1 MKSQVERYNTVV
13 IASHADGHVL
23 PETFDLAAFALKLH
37 DGCPRNIRILILG
50 EAIDGPA
57 MEIAEKTGIDVKG
70 IVIAGLRTYSSEAYR
85 QILAREFEAKEV
97 AYICAPHNSQGTDYA
112 PALAA
117 SLNSVCISG
126 VTGLMKNGENLIFQ
140 KDVFGGKIKA
150 NMAVSATPA
159 VLIVQPGSF
168 RLDADRQV
176 TPGRVTWSNT
186 HHTPDRLHVSGIR
199 QSEADFADITA
210 ARVVVAAGNGI
221 GEQENMA
228 LINDLAALFSK
239 SAVAGTR
246 IVCDR
251 GWLPFSRQVGVTGV
265 SVSPSLYIACG
276 VSGASQHVMGMR
288 GAGFV
293 VAINTDSHAAIFNEA
308 DICIVE
314 DIRVFIPLLLEAWQQ
329 RHNKNEVHQAPGN
342 EESGG

>member
-1 MKSQVERYNTVV
+1 MKSQAERYNTVV
-13 IASHADGHVL
+13 IAAHADGRVL
-23 PETFDLAAFALKLH
+23 PETFDLAAFALKLN
-37 DGCPRNIRILILG
+37 DGCPKNIRILILG
-50 EAIDGPA
+50 EAINGA
-57 MEIAEKTGIDVKG
+57 ALEVAEKTGIDVKG

-85 QILAREFEAKEV
+85 QILARELEAKEI

-117 SLNSVCISG
+117 SLNSACISG
-126 VTGLMKNGENLIFQ
+126 ITGLMKNGEDLFFQ
-140 KDVFGGKIKA
+140 KDVFSGKLKA
-150 NMAVSATPA
+150 NMAVPAGPA

-168 RLDADRQV
+168 KIDSDRQV
-176 TPGRVTWSNT
+176 APGRVTWSNAR
-186 HHTPDRLHVSGIR
+186 HTSDRLHVSGIQ

-210 ARVVVAAGNGI
+210 AKVVIAAGNGI
-221 GEQENMA
+221 GEQENMV
-228 LINDLAALFSK
+228 LINELAALFSK

-251 GWLPFSRQVGVTGV
+251 GWLPLNRQVGVTGV
-265 SVSPSLYIACG
+265 SVSPALYIACG

-293 VAINTDSHAAIFNEA
+293 VAINTDTHAAIFNEA

-314 DIRVFIPLLLEAWQQ
+314 DIRIFIPLLLEVWQQ
-329 RHNKNEVHQAPGN
+329 RHNKNAVHQAPGN
-342 EESGG
+342 EEFGG